1 MTNELKIL
9 FIGDMVGRPGRNI
22 VKYYLDCLRSSNSA
36 SELPDFII
44 ANVENASHGFGLT
57 EKNHN
62 ELIGYGIDCFTS
74 GNHIW
79 DRKDIYNYIDSSD
92 RLIRPFNYPKGVH
105 GVGYRIFEIP
115 SSPQHS
121 LTEQGSNPVKVAVV
135 NLLGRTFMNAV
146 DSPWE
151 FVEEYIPKI
160 KKEAPIVIIDFH
172 AEATA
177 EKICF
182 AKFCSEYGVSAVL
195 GTHTHVQTADE
206 KIIGDCT
213 AYITDAGF
221 CGASDSVIGMAYEPS
236 LKRLATSIPERFE
249 IADGSVL
256 ELNAVLMTFCPESG
270 CAKSIER
277 IKFIRNISE
286 DK

>member
-1 MTNELKIL
+1 MDKTNEQIKIL
-9 FIGDMVGRPGRNI
+9 FIGDMVGRPGRDI
-22 VKYYLDCLRSSNSA
+22 VKYYLGALGV
-36 SELPDFII
+36 SEENQPYDFVI

-62 ELIGYGIDCFTS
+62 ELANAGIDCFTS

-79 DRKDIYNYIDSSD
+79 DKKDIYSYINNSD
-92 RLIRPFNYPKGVH
+92 RLIRPWNYPKGTY
-105 GVGYRIFEIP
+105 GVGYRIF
-115 SSPQHS
+115 SVKN
-121 LTEQGSNPVKVAVV
+121 TKVAVL
-135 NLLGRTFMNAV
+135 NFLGRTFMNPV

-151 FVEEYIPKI
+151 IIQNEIENI

-182 AKFCSEYGVSAVL
+182 AKFCSQYKVSAVL

-206 KIIGDCT
+206 KIINDYT

-221 CGASDSVIGMAYEPS
+221 CGVYDSVIGMAYETS
-236 LKRLATSIPERFE
+236 LKRLITSIPERFDIDE
-249 IADGSVL
+249 SKLL
-256 ELNAVLMTFCPESG
+256 ELNAVEMSFDAISG
-270 CAKSIER
+270 QAQSIKR
-277 IKFIRNISE
+277 INLIKDISE
-286 DK
+286 VKE